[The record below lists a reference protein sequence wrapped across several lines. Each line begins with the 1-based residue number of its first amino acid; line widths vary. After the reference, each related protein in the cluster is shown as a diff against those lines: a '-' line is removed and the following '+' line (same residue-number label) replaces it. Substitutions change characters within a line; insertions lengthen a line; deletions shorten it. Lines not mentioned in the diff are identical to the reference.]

1 MAHTLEHHNKCVNE
15 LCRLCC
21 SRSWSRKQKDS
32 RKKPFPCSAEKDD
45 IFLTCDINIE
55 NDISGKHSAT
65 MCSKCNIKIR
75 TIKRRKSKRVLNNLK
90 AVVSA
95 IANVWTGFRPEL
107 SIGDCPVCAQ
117 HQALGAGGRLV
128 KNPIPRVPVPCVPV
142 HERETTPASP
152 SNHQETDEYE
162 ETDDSNGR
170 ADTNTADPISPAATA
185 PTTSMNSTH
194 TDNQISPFL
203 IVGEFN
209 TPQPLASSTPTFTPT
224 MVDSTT
230 SPMDKHYSTFLAQS
244 YEKNQDEPFTHL
256 EEQVHTSF
264 VRRKLYQNPRQV
276 GKSSLA
282 KQKASPSSSRKL

>member
-1 MAHTLEHHNKCVNE
+1 M
-15 LCRLCC
+15 
-21 SRSWSRKQKDS
+21 
-32 RKKPFPCSAEKDD
+32 
-45 IFLTCDINIE
+45 
-55 NDISGKHSAT
+55 
-65 MCSKCNIKIR
+65 
-75 TIKRRKSKRVLNNLK
+75 LNNLK

-95 IANVWTGFRPEL
+95 TANVWTGFRPEL

-117 HQALGAGGRLV
+117 HQALGAGQLV
-128 KNPIPRVPVPCVPV
+128 KNPIPRVPVHCVPV

-194 TDNQISPFL
+194 TDNQISQFL

-209 TPQPLASSTPTFTPT
+209 TPQPLASSTFTPT

-230 SPMDKHYSTFLAQS
+230 SPMDKHYSIFLAQS
-244 YEKNQDEPFTHL
+244 YEKKTGRTLH
-256 EEQVHTSF
+256 
-264 VRRKLYQNPRQV
+264 
-276 GKSSLA
+276 
-282 KQKASPSSSRKL
+282 SSRGTSSYKFREKKTLPESPASRHLQNKRPAHRPQENCDPQERK